1 MIPGSVVRGRQNPL
15 HLGFAKRL
23 ARARKSA
30 NLSGAALSLASGMA
44 HNTCGDLETGVRV
57 PHLDTVEKLA
67 QALGV
72 SPCLLAYGIDFPC
85 EPTQQPLHA
94 GLPERLSEYRQK
106 RQLSRR
112 QLGSISATSDNFVQM
127 TETGRTVPS
136 IAKVEQLAKALHVS
150 VCWLAFGL
158 GHPELPANRRRRSDA
173 PPTPGPPP

>member
-23 ARARKSA
+23 ARVRKRA

-44 HNTCGDLETGVRV
+44 HNTCGDLETSARV
-57 PHLDTVEKLA
+57 PRLDTVEKLA
-67 QALGV
+67 RGLSV
-72 SPCLLAYGIDFPC
+72 SPSLLAFGIDLPC
-85 EPTQQPLHA
+85 EPTEQLLSE
-94 GLPERLSEYRQK
+94 GLPERLSVYRQK

-112 QLGSISATSDNFVQM
+112 QLGALSATSDNFVQM

-136 IAKVEQLAKALHVS
+136 IAKVEQLAKALQVS

-158 GHPELPANRRRRSDA
+158 GDSELPTHRRRRSDEPPA
-173 PPTPGPPP
+173 PEPER